1 MIHLLWILAALLG
14 LPLFAVLSGMALT
27 AFQLQEIET
36 TAVIIELYRLASNPT
51 ILAIPLFTFA
61 GMLLSAGNS
70 PRRLVNLFRALCGW
84 MPGGIAIVT
93 LLVTS
98 FFTAFT
104 GASGV
109 TIIALGGLLLTIL
122 HQEGYQEKFNLGLLT
137 TTGSLGLLFPPS
149 LPLIIYGLVAG
160 VSIDSLFRAGIAPGM
175 LLILILALYSYFKAR
190 QLKVKRTPFHGR
202 AALQALKEA
211 VWELPLPFI
220 VVVGIYGGWVTATE
234 AATITV
240 VYVLLV
246 EVVILREIG
255 WHRLLRV
262 IEESMTLV
270 GAILVILGGALGLTN
285 YLVDAEVPMRLLEW
299 LEQYITSKIMFLF
312 LLNIFLL
319 AVGALM
325 DIFSAIIVI
334 VPLILPVALAFG
346 VEPIHLGII
355 FLINLEIGYSTP
367 PVGLNLFL
375 ASFRFKQPIWKL
387 YGAAL
392 PFILLMLLALALVTW
407 WPALSLFT
415 VN

>member
-1 MIHLLWILAALLG
+1 MIHLLWILGALLG
-14 LPLFAVLSGMALT
+14 LPLFAVLSGLALT
-27 AFQLQEIET
+27 AFHAEGISS

-61 GMLLSAGNS
+61 GVLLSAGDS
-70 PRRLVNLFRALCGW
+70 PRRLVNLFRALVGW

-122 HQEGYQEKFNLGLLT
+122 QQEGYQEKFNLGLLT

-149 LPLIIYGLVAG
+149 LPLILYGLVAG
-160 VSIDSLFRAGIAPGM
+160 VSIDSLFRAGITPGI
-175 LLILILALYSYFKAR
+175 LLIVILAAYSYFKAGR
-190 QLKVKRTPFHGR
+190 QKVKRTPFDGR
-202 AALQALKEA
+202 AALRALKQA
-211 VWELPLPFI
+211 AWELPLPFI

-246 EVVILREIG
+246 ELVILREIG
-255 WHRLLRV
+255 WRKLLRV

-270 GAILVILGGALGLTN
+270 GAILVILGGALGLTS

-299 LEQYITSKIMFLF
+299 LEQFIGSKILF
-312 LLNIFLL
+312 LLLLNVFLL

-325 DIFSAIIVI
+325 DIFSAIVVI
-334 VPLILPVALAFG
+334 VPLLLPVAAAFG

-355 FLINLEIGYSTP
+355 FLVNLEIGYSTP

-407 WPALSLFT
+407 WPALSLWT
-415 VN
+415 VR

>member
-1 MIHLLWILAALLG
+1 MIHLLWILGALLG
-14 LPLFAVLSGMALT
+14 LPLFAVLSGLALT
-27 AFQLQEIET
+27 AFHAEGISS

-61 GMLLSAGNS
+61 GVLLSAGNS
-70 PRRLVNLFRALCGW
+70 PRRLVDLFRALVGW

-122 HQEGYQEKFNLGLLT
+122 QQEGYREKFNLGLLT

-149 LPLIIYGLVAG
+149 LPLILYGLVAG
-160 VSIDSLFRAGIAPGM
+160 VSIDSLFRAGITPGI
-175 LLILILALYSYFKAR
+175 LLILILAAYSYFKAGR
-190 QLKVKRTPFHGR
+190 QKVKRTPFDGR
-202 AALQALKEA
+202 KALRALKQA
-211 VWELPLPFI
+211 GWELPLPFI

-246 EVVILREIG
+246 EVVILREIS
-255 WHRLLRV
+255 WQRMLKV

-270 GAILVILGGALGLTN
+270 GAILVILGGALGLTS
-285 YLVDAEVPMRLLEW
+285 YLVDAEVPMHLLEW
-299 LEQYITSKIMFLF
+299 LEQFITSRILFLL

-325 DIFSAIIVI
+325 DIFSAIVVI
-334 VPLILPVALAFG
+334 VPLLLPVAAAFG

-355 FLINLEIGYSTP
+355 FLVNLEIGYSTP

-387 YGAAL
+387 YSAAL

-407 WPALSLFT
+407 WPTLSLWA
-415 VN
+415 V

>member
-1 MIHLLWILAALLG
+1 VIHLLWILGALLG
-14 LPLFAVLSGMALT
+14 LPLFAVLSGLALT
-27 AFQLQEIET
+27 AFHAEGISS

-61 GMLLSAGNS
+61 GVLLSAGDS
-70 PRRLVNLFRALCGW
+70 PRRLVNLFRALVGW

-122 HQEGYQEKFNLGLLT
+122 QQEGYQEKFNLGLLT

-149 LPLIIYGLVAG
+149 LPLILYGLVAG
-160 VSIDSLFRAGIAPGM
+160 VSIDSLFRAGITPGI
-175 LLILILALYSYFKAR
+175 LLIVILAAYSYFKAGR
-190 QLKVKRTPFHGR
+190 QKVKRTPFDGR
-202 AALQALKEA
+202 AALRALKQA
-211 VWELPLPFI
+211 AWELPLPFI

-246 EVVILREIG
+246 ELVILREIG
-255 WHRLLRV
+255 WRKLLRV

-270 GAILVILGGALGLTN
+270 GAILVILGGALGLTS

-299 LEQYITSKIMFLF
+299 LEQFIGSKILF
-312 LLNIFLL
+312 LLLLNVFLL

-325 DIFSAIIVI
+325 DIFSAIVVI
-334 VPLILPVALAFG
+334 VPLLLPVAAAFG

-355 FLINLEIGYSTP
+355 FLVNLEIGYSTP

-407 WPALSLFT
+407 WPALSLWT
-415 VN
+415 VR

>member
-1 MIHLLWILAALLG
+1 
-14 LPLFAVLSGMALT
+14 MALT

-220 VVVGIYGGWVTATE
+220 VVVGIYGGWVTAT
-234 AATITV
+234 
-240 VYVLLV
+240 
-246 EVVILREIG
+246 
-255 WHRLLRV
+255 
-262 IEESMTLV
+262 
-270 GAILVILGGALGLTN
+270 
-285 YLVDAEVPMRLLEW
+285 
-299 LEQYITSKIMFLF
+299 
-312 LLNIFLL
+312 
-319 AVGALM
+319 
-325 DIFSAIIVI
+325 
-334 VPLILPVALAFG
+334 
-346 VEPIHLGII
+346 
-355 FLINLEIGYSTP
+355 
-367 PVGLNLFL
+367 
-375 ASFRFKQPIWKL
+375 
-387 YGAAL
+387 
-392 PFILLMLLALALVTW
+392 
-407 WPALSLFT
+407 
-415 VN
+415 

>member
-1 MIHLLWILAALLG
+1 VIHLLWILGALLG
-14 LPLFAVLSGMALT
+14 LPLFAVLSGLALT
-27 AFQLQEIET
+27 AFHAEGISS

-61 GMLLSAGNS
+61 GVLLSAGDS
-70 PRRLVNLFRALCGW
+70 PRRLVNLFRALVGW

-122 HQEGYQEKFNLGLLT
+122 QQEGYQEKFNLGLLT

-149 LPLIIYGLVAG
+149 LPLILYGLVAG
-160 VSIDSLFRAGIAPGM
+160 VSIDSLFRAGITPGI
-175 LLILILALYSYFKAR
+175 LLIVILAAYSYFKAGR
-190 QLKVKRTPFHGR
+190 QKVKRTPFDGR
-202 AALQALKEA
+202 AALRALKQA
-211 VWELPLPFI
+211 AWELPLPFI

-246 EVVILREIG
+246 ELVILREIG
-255 WHRLLRV
+255 WRKLLRV

-270 GAILVILGGALGLTN
+270 GAILVILGGALGLTS

-299 LEQYITSKIMFLF
+299 LEQFIGSKILF
-312 LLNIFLL
+312 LLLLNVFLL

-325 DIFSAIIVI
+325 DIFSAIVVI
-334 VPLILPVALAFG
+334 VPLLLPVAAAFG

-355 FLINLEIGYSTP
+355 FLVNLEIGYSTP

-407 WPALSLFT
+407 WPALSLWT
-415 VN
+415 VK